1 MIHYTML
8 PQELIYPNDYSGL
21 NNQLT
26 LEYNGIPLLVGKT
39 DTNEYQVIQIL
50 STDPKHF
57 LDSRCAPG
65 AKISMIQ

>member
-8 PQELIYPNDYSGL
+8 PYELIYPNDYSGL
-21 NNQLT
+21 SNQMM

-39 DTNEYQVIQIL
+39 ENNEYEVIRIL
-50 STDPKHF
+50 STNPCHY

-65 AKISMIQ
+65 AKISMIH